1 MATKR
6 SLATKLGVVA
16 GFERPDAALEQYPTP
31 PELAAHVVHLADLH
45 GDVDGR
51 TVIDLGTG
59 TGMLALAAALRG
71 PARVVGLE
79 LHGDALATA
88 EANERR
94 VAASAP
100 VHWVRG
106 DATRPPFVSNAF
118 DLVACQALLVNLPEP
133 AAALDAFVG
142 LSSDRVAAVEPDNAD
157 VSVDSTVDSEVDL
170 ERRVRTAYIRGVR
183 TDVAIGDRLER
194 LFREAGLDSVRTRRH
209 YHRKIVEPPYDRAS
223 LSAAA
228 RKASGAGLA
237 DHEAELRRALTT
249 AEYDELRAAWR
260 EMGRS
265 VVDAMR
271 EGTYRRVEVVPFD
284 VVVGR
289 VAAGG

>member
-51 TVIDLGTG
+51 TVVDLGAG

-79 LHGDALATA
+79 LDGGALATA
-88 EANERR
+88 RANERR

-106 DATRPPFVSNAF
+106 DATRPPLDVTDPATVVMNPPFGAQDGNRNADREF
-118 DLVACQALLVNLPEP
+118 LEVAGDL
-133 AAALDAFVG
+133 
-142 LSSDRVAAVEPDNAD
+142 AD
-157 VSVDSTVDSEVDL
+157 VSYSVHNAGSREFVEAFAADEGGEVTHAFAAEFRIDAQF
-170 ERRVRTAYIRGVR
+170 EHH
-183 TDVAIGDRLER
+183 TD
-194 LFREAGLDSVRTRRH
+194 EARDIDTEV
-209 YHRKIVEPPYDRAS
+209 
-223 LSAAA
+223 
-228 RKASGAGLA
+228 
-237 DHEAELRRALTT
+237 
-249 AEYDELRAAWR
+249 
-260 EMGRS
+260 
-265 VVDAMR
+265 
-271 EGTYRRVEVVPFD
+271 YRIEW
-284 VVVGR
+284 
-289 VAAGG
+289 A